1 MMNPRLGYT
10 MKRFTLTLVMLLTL
24 PLGAGEIRADDGHGA
39 EKLGVTIKELV
50 NSTKEWD
57 GQSLPEYPDGQ
68 AEIKVLRIK
77 IPSGVTL
84 PWHYHPVINAAVIL
98 KGNLELY
105 LEDGRTKVFGP
116 GEALVE
122 VVNTVH
128 AGKSIGNDDVEL
140 VVFYAGSKGQ
150 STTVLSE

>member
-1 MMNPRLGYT
+1 

-150 STTVLSE
+150 STTILSK

>member
-1 MMNPRLGYT
+1 V
-10 MKRFTLTLVMLLTL
+10 KRFTLTLVMLLTL